1 MHHSLARLKNYV
13 EISYADGTL
22 LLVRGQESATRVH
35 HVRIN
40 EGIV

>member
-1 MHHSLARLKNYV
+1 MHHSLARLKNDV

-22 LLVRGQESATRVH
+22 LLVRGQESAVH